1 MRFLSYRLQNGSP
14 YAIGLLSILSVLSC
28 LPVTLV
34 YCGQTVGW
42 IKVKLGV
49 EVGLGPGHI
58 LLDGDGQSSPRK
70 KGALPQVLAHVC
82 CGPTSGGINMPLSTE
97 IGLSPSHIV
106 LYGDPA
112 PPPKRGGQ
120 TPNFQP
126 TSVVAKRLNRSR
138 CDLVQR

>member
-1 MRFLSYRLQNGSP
+1 MRFLSDRLQNGSP

-58 LLDGDGQSSPRK
+58 LLDGDGQSSP
-70 KGALPQVLAHVC
+70 
-82 CGPTSGGINMPLSTE
+82 E
-97 IGLSPSHIV
+97 
-106 LYGDPA
+106 
-112 PPPKRGGQ
+112 KRGTAPSFGLCLLW
-120 TPNFQP
+120 PNVRRDQYA
-126 TSVVAKRLNRSR
+126 T
-138 CDLVQR
+138 